1 MQVRMQDIWKS
12 YRSLPT
18 WVQIWVALILVP
30 VNAAAFFLL
39 DTWLGVATAIAAIFV
54 VLTNAPIMW
63 VCRGMSRLMSVPH
76 LFAWIPLQVLIPIR
90 LAEMVGSGPVSD
102 AEWAFGIVLFVING
116 ISLVFDVI
124 DSFRWLRGEREV
136 PGLE

>member
-1 MQVRMQDIWKS
+1 
-12 YRSLPT
+12 
-18 WVQIWVALILVP
+18 
-30 VNAAAFFLL
+30 
-39 DTWLGVATAIAAIFV
+39 
-54 VLTNAPIMW
+54 
-63 VCRGMSRLMSVPH
+63 MSRLMSVPH